1 MEKGQAKTPKKT
13 EKTIITYRRI
23 SKRLA
28 VETTSLY
35 CSCSQITSTNHSCSS
50 LLKSKHAISITCTE
64 MHADHIVSSGSPHN
78 NVLHFSSNI
87 IIIVAYYTDDLYHI
101 GRIDPLDMV
110 MIAYIVCACTTNYY
124 DLGIIVIL

>member
-28 VETTSLY
+28 VDTISLH
-35 CSCSQITSTNHSCSS
+35 CSCSITSTNHSCSS

-64 MHADHIVSSGSPHN
+64 VHADHIVSSGSPHN
-78 NVLHFSSNI
+78 NVLHFSACTCAYNIDDLFHTGRINLPGMEKVVYIVYAYTGYNNNNI
-87 IIIVAYYTDDLYHI
+87 IICGY
-101 GRIDPLDMV
+101 
-110 MIAYIVCACTTNYY
+110 
-124 DLGIIVIL
+124 